1 MARGKPRPGQL
12 LSPVLVYALAANGS
26 QTGEGFIRGQV
37 QQAPHKVKTAAPA
50 TQRVMVLK
58 GRKTDKGESW
68 MSTQNVNVKP
78 STKESTTLRTDG
90 FVRNIHSRNP
100 FDVIRADVV
109 LERIEKKAG
118 RCCGMHYE
126 LYQAHL
132 LGGALDY
139 LDALPPLKDR
149 PVLMGAA
156 AKRGYLLTLAEEERA
171 LEARDVL
178 MSELAANDC

>member
-1 MARGKPRPGQL
+1 MNTRIVH
-12 LSPVLVYALAANGS
+12 SISSV
-26 QTGEGFIRGQV
+26 
-37 QQAPHKVKTAAPA
+37 
-50 TQRVMVLK
+50 
-58 GRKTDKGESW
+58 
-68 MSTQNVNVKP
+68 
-78 STKESTTLRTDG
+78 LRTDG
-90 FVRNIHSRNP
+90 FVRNIHAANP

-139 LDALPPLKDR
+139 LDALPLKDR

>member
-1 MARGKPRPGQL
+1 MKV
-12 LSPVLVYALAANGS
+12 LS
-26 QTGEGFIRGQV
+26 RGQV
-37 QQAPHKVKTAAPA
+37 QQVPAQSQNRGPGNSTAK
-50 TQRVMVLK
+50 VLK

-109 LERIEKKAG
+109 LERIEKEAG
-118 RCCGMHYE
+118 WCCGMHYE

-139 LDALPPLKDR
+139 LDALPLKDR

>member
-1 MARGKPRPGQL
+1 
-12 LSPVLVYALAANGS
+12 VLVYALAANGS
-26 QTGEGFIRGQV
+26 QTGEGYIRGQV
-37 QQAPHKVKTAAPA
+37 QQVPHKVKTAAPA
-50 TQRVMVLK
+50 TQRVMVLTD
-58 GRKTDKGESW
+58 RKPERGENW

-139 LDALPPLKDR
+139 LDALPLKER

>member
-1 MARGKPRPGQL
+1 
-12 LSPVLVYALAANGS
+12 
-26 QTGEGFIRGQV
+26 
-37 QQAPHKVKTAAPA
+37 
-50 TQRVMVLK
+50 
-58 GRKTDKGESW
+58 
-68 MSTQNVNVKP
+68 
-78 STKESTTLRTDG
+78 
-90 FVRNIHSRNP
+90 P

-139 LDALPPLKDR
+139 LDALPLKDR

>member
-1 MARGKPRPGQL
+1 
-12 LSPVLVYALAANGS
+12 
-26 QTGEGFIRGQV
+26 
-37 QQAPHKVKTAAPA
+37 
-50 TQRVMVLK
+50 
-58 GRKTDKGESW
+58 
-68 MSTQNVNVKP
+68 MSTQNVNEKP

-118 RCCGMHYE
+118 RSCGMHYE

-139 LDALPPLKDR
+139 LDALPLKDR

-156 AKRGYLLTLAEEERA
+156 AKRGY
-171 LEARDVL
+171 
-178 MSELAANDC
+178 C

>member
-1 MARGKPRPGQL
+1 
-12 LSPVLVYALAANGS
+12 
-26 QTGEGFIRGQV
+26 
-37 QQAPHKVKTAAPA
+37 
-50 TQRVMVLK
+50 
-58 GRKTDKGESW
+58 

-78 STKESTTLRTDG
+78 STKESTTLRADG

-118 RCCGMHYE
+118 RSCGMHYE

-139 LDALPPLKDR
+139 LDALPLKDR

>member
-1 MARGKPRPGQL
+1 
-12 LSPVLVYALAANGS
+12 
-26 QTGEGFIRGQV
+26 
-37 QQAPHKVKTAAPA
+37 
-50 TQRVMVLK
+50 
-58 GRKTDKGESW
+58 
-68 MSTQNVNVKP
+68 MSTQNVNEKP

-118 RCCGMHYE
+118 RSCGMHYE

-139 LDALPPLKDR
+139 GCAAVERPSGVNGRCGKARLSADASR
-149 PVLMGAA
+149 
-156 AKRGYLLTLAEEERA
+156 RGTRA
-171 LEARDVL
+171 GSTGCTDE
-178 MSELAANDC
+178 

>member
-1 MARGKPRPGQL
+1 
-12 LSPVLVYALAANGS
+12 
-26 QTGEGFIRGQV
+26 
-37 QQAPHKVKTAAPA
+37 
-50 TQRVMVLK
+50 
-58 GRKTDKGESW
+58 
-68 MSTQNVNVKP
+68 MSTQNVNEKP

-118 RCCGMHYE
+118 RSCGMHYE

-139 LDALPPLKDR
+139 LDALPLKGVVSENGIYGHSRFCNTDFDD
-149 PVLMGAA
+149 
-156 AKRGYLLTLAEEERA
+156 KLAC
-171 LEARDVL
+171 LNL
-178 MSELAANDC
+178 SG